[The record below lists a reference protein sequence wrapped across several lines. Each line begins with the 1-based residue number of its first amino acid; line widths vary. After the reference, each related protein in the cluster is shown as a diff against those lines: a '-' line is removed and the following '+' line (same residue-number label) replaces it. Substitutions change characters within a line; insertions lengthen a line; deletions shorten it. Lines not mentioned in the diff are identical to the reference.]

1 MRKLFDQFEE
11 LSVKAQELL
20 EKGIGQMRDGFAPDP
35 NLCRDITSS
44 TSSIRKQLRR
54 YQCRMQKIPDRPQ
67 RRRHQQHLLLLQLSR
82 TVR

>member
-35 NLCRDITSS
+35 NLCRDITTALSS
-44 TSSIRKQLRR
+44 LRAAYDDIRRKLPEHILPL
-54 YQCRMQKIPDRPQ
+54 ME
-67 RRRHQQHLLLLQLSR
+67 L
-82 TVR
+82 